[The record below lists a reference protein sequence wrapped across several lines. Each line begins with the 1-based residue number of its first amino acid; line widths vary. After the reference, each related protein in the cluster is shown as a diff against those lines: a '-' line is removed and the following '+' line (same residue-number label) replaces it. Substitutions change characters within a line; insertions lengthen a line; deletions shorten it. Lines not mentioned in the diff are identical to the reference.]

1 MLKMRILS
9 SLGSS
14 AAAAVLVSS
23 IIAGPAAAE
32 QSPLGI
38 WLDDKG
44 RGAVEIAQCGPA
56 LCGKVVWVKFSKDK
70 DGCGAKI
77 MDGVKPAGKGS
88 WDYGWIYSPDHGRKF
103 DVALTPEGND
113 RLRVTGYAGIKIF
126 SESRTW
132 TRAPADLPRCDTAK
146 AATAEP
152 QPGTQAGAVTSTP
165 AAPTREAKDDSTGA
179 NRTTSPAASSEP
191 DARST
196 DASQSTGTPSPSPTD
211 QVTTA
216 QADTGAD
223 AGGTDAYANAPRAN
237 SPQLGGL
244 SIDKVLKKS
253 ADGSCNLDLPW
264 VKIKFACKDL

>member
-77 MDGVKPAGKGS
+77 MDGVKSAGNNT
-88 WDYGWIYSPDHGRKF
+88 WDYGWIYSPDHGRRF
-103 DVALTPEGND
+103 DVALTPQGTD
-113 RLRVTGYAGIKIF
+113 RLRVTGYAGIKLF

-132 TRAPADLPRCDTAK
+132 TLRPLTLTVKPCSVSSITSSSSFVIMFCTCATVIGPRC
-146 AATAEP
+146 
-152 QPGTQAGAVTSTP
+152 
-165 AAPTREAKDDSTGA
+165 R
-179 NRTTSPAASSEP
+179 SS
-191 DARST
+191 
-196 DASQSTGTPSPSPTD
+196 
-211 QVTTA
+211 
-216 QADTGAD
+216 
-223 AGGTDAYANAPRAN
+223 
-237 SPQLGGL
+237 LL
-244 SIDKVLKKS
+244 SM
-253 ADGSCNLDLPW
+253 
-264 VKIKFACKDL
+264 